1 MTAFEETSLDDQ
13 NENLR
18 NTLPGND
25 ASTGRSGVNT
35 SSSVLEIPDRYEET
49 EDPEQKVG
57 IYNITPGPGDEDLD
71 DDDDDYIDDDDAGSL
86 IPIEGDEEDDD
97 SLLDADED
105 EDVIPGTDMDD
116 GDDLLDEDDDYDSD
130 VNSSAL
136 GDIGSNIS
144 GRAKGRST
152 GRMIDHEPGTSEI

>member
-1 MTAFEETSLDDQ
+1 MTAFKENSLDDQ

-25 ASTGRSGVNT
+25 ASTGRYGNNT
-35 SSSVLEIPDRYEET
+35 SNSVLEIPDRYEET
-49 EDPEQKVG
+49 EDPEQTAG

-71 DDDDDYIDDDDAGSL
+71 DDDDLIDDDDDDSL
-86 IPIEGDEEDDD
+86 IPIEGEEEDDD

-116 GDDLLDEDDDYDSD
+116 GDDLLDEDDDDDSS
-130 VNSSAL
+130 VNRSTL
-136 GDIGSNIS
+136 GDIGSNNS
-144 GRAKGRST
+144 GRDKGRGT
-152 GRMIDHEPGTSEI
+152 GRMVDHEPGTTDI